1 MSTPIQRVVLVAR
14 PNGPATL
21 ENFRIEQAS
30 LAAPA
35 EGEVSVAL
43 RYLSADPYML
53 RLISGEIDYKPG
65 VAPGDAMFG
74 RAVGEVVE
82 SRDAA
87 FVPGDPV
94 FLWTYWQNQVVA
106 RASELRKLDLG
117 VAPWP
122 AWLGVLGHSA
132 LTAWAGL
139 IDVGRPRAG
148 ETVLVSAASGA
159 VGSVVGQL
167 AKISGCRAVGIA
179 GGPDKCRHVVDFLGF
194 DACVD
199 YKAPDL
205 EAQLAAALPDRVDV
219 YFENVGG
226 AMMDTVLPHMNRH
239 GRIVVCG
246 MISDYLSDEPIRMKH
261 LERIMS
267 QALRVEGFAVSEYFA
282 RQEAVNRD
290 LARWYRAG
298 QLKYHETI
306 SEGLESAP
314 AALVGLQSGR
324 NLGKQLVRVS

>member
-1 MSTPIQRVVLVAR
+1 MSTPIQRVVLASR

-21 ENFRIEQAS
+21 DNFRIEQAT

-35 EGEVSVAL
+35 EGEVRIAL
-43 RYLSADPYML
+43 RYISADPYML
-53 RLISGEIDYKPG
+53 RLIAGEIDYKPG

-74 RAVGEVVE
+74 RVVGEVVE
-82 SRDAA
+82 SRDPAYA
-87 FVPGDPV
+87 PGDAV
-94 FLWTYWQNQVVA
+94 FLWTRWQSQVLA
-106 RASELRKLDLG
+106 RAGDLRKLDLA

-122 AWLGVLGHSA
+122 SWLGVLGHSA

-139 IDVGRPRAG
+139 FDVGRPRAG

-159 VGSVVGQL
+159 IGSVVGQL

-179 GGPDKCRHVVDFLGF
+179 GGPEKCRHVVDFLGF

-205 EAQLAAALPDRVDV
+205 DAQLTAVLPDKVDV
-219 YFENVGG
+219 YFENVGS

-246 MISDYLSDEPIRMKH
+246 MISEYLSDEPARMQH
-261 LERIMS
+261 LGLILT
-267 QALRVEGFAVSEYFA
+267 QALRVEGFAVGEYFS

-290 LARWYRAG
+290 LARWIRSG

-306 SEGLESAP
+306 SEGLASAP
-314 AALVGLQSGR
+314 SALIGLQYGK
-324 NLGKQLVRVS
+324 NLGKQLIRL